1 MNYLIYQSPIGAYL
15 IGADDTNILAIDRID
30 EAETIIEKETPL
42 LRVAKQQLTEYFAGQ
57 RTVFDLPIKTA
68 GTAFQ
73 QQVWQAL
80 KAIPYGET
88 RSYKEIAA
96 AIDNPKAVRAV
107 GGANNKNPISIVIP
121 CHRVIGSNGQLVG
134 YGGGLDTKVFLLALE
149 SQNKKNDSAK

>member
-121 CHRVIGSNGQLVG
+121 CHRVIGSSGQLVG
-134 YGGGLDTKVFLLALE
+134 YGGGLDAKVFLLALE

>member
-30 EAETIIEKETPL
+30 ETETIIEKETPL
-42 LRVAKQQLTEYFAGQ
+42 LRVAKQQLSEYFAGQ
-57 RTVFDLPIKTA
+57 RTVFDLPIKLA

-121 CHRVIGSNGQLVG
+121 CHRVIGSSGQLVG
-134 YGGGLDTKVFLLALE
+134 YGGGLDAKVFLLALE

>member
-88 RSYKEIAA
+88 RSYKEIAT

-121 CHRVIGSNGQLVG
+121 CHRVIGSSGQLVG
-134 YGGGLDTKVFLLALE
+134 YGGGLDAKFFLLALE

>member
-88 RSYKEIAA
+88 RSYKEIAT

-121 CHRVIGSNGQLVG
+121 CHRVIGSSGQLVG
-134 YGGGLDTKVFLLALE
+134 YGGGLDAKVFLLALE

>member
-30 EAETIIEKETPL
+30 ETETIIQKETPL
-42 LRVAKQQLTEYFAGQ
+42 LRVAKQQLSEYFAGQ

-121 CHRVIGSNGQLVG
+121 CHRVIGSSGQLVG
-134 YGGGLDTKVFLLALE
+134 YGGGLDAKVFLLALE

>member
-73 QQVWQAL
+73 QQVWQSL

-88 RSYKEIAA
+88 RSYKEIAT

-121 CHRVIGSNGQLVG
+121 CHRVIGSSGQLVG
-134 YGGGLDTKVFLLALE
+134 YGGGLDAKVFLLALE

>member
-30 EAETIIEKETPL
+30 ETETIIQKETPL
-42 LRVAKQQLTEYFAGQ
+42 LRVAKQQLSEYFAGQ

-88 RSYKEIAA
+88 RSYKEIAT

-121 CHRVIGSNGQLVG
+121 CHRVIGSSGQLVG
-134 YGGGLDTKVFLLALE
+134 YGGGLDAKVFLLALE

>member
-30 EAETIIEKETPL
+30 ETGTIIQKETPL
-42 LRVAKQQLTEYFAGQ
+42 LRVAKQQLSEYFAGQ

-121 CHRVIGSNGQLVG
+121 CHRVIGSSGQLVG
-134 YGGGLDTKVFLLALE
+134 YGGGLDAKVFLLALE

>member
-1 MNYLIYQSPIGAYL
+1 MDYVIYQSPIGAYL

-30 EAETIIEKETPL
+30 ETETIIEKETPL
-42 LRVAKQQLTEYFAGQ
+42 LLTAKQQLSEYFAGQ
-57 RTVFDLPIKTA
+57 RTVFDLPIKTE

-96 AIDNPKAVRAV
+96 TINNPKAVRAV

-121 CHRVIGSNGQLVG
+121 CHRVIGSSGQLVG
-134 YGGGLDTKVFLLALE
+134 YGGGLDAKVFLLALE
-149 SQNKKNDSAK
+149 SQNKKNDSAI

>member
-42 LRVAKQQLTEYFAGQ
+42 LRVAKQQLSEYFAGQ

-121 CHRVIGSNGQLVG
+121 CHRVIGSSGQLVG
-134 YGGGLDTKVFLLALE
+134 YGGGLDAKVFLLALE

>member
-30 EAETIIEKETPL
+30 ETGTIIQKETPL
-42 LRVAKQQLTEYFAGQ
+42 LRVAKQQLSEYFAGQ

-96 AIDNPKAVRAV
+96 AIGNPKAVRAV

-121 CHRVIGSNGQLVG
+121 CHRVIGSSGQLVG
-134 YGGGLDTKVFLLALE
+134 YGGGLDAKVFLLALE

>member
-121 CHRVIGSNGQLVG
+121 CHRVIGSSGQLVG